1 MKRHILSKTKELF
14 HFIVYILLPLGGG
27 WVGVSCSDMLETE
40 STRQNIEPEL
50 TAKTDSLF
58 YGFGI
63 LQAMQQLADQYVL
76 QGEMR
81 GELVSTTKYTDN
93 NLRQLANFSAT
104 TANQYD
110 SAYVYYRVINNC
122 NYYIAHRDT
131 TLLTGS
137 RNVVMPEYAAVKAIR
152 AWAYLQLGRNYER
165 VPFFTEPLTQI
176 SQIDGGNYPELDL
189 KGLVSQ
195 LAPDLEQY
203 TGFTPPSYG
212 LSYNSFRTI
221 GSPNWTSEA
230 KSFSPMRCFI
240 PVDVILGEL
249 YLETGQFERAASH
262 YITYLTQVASNFTS
276 LRSLFLSSDYVAPMR
291 SKSIST
297 GRFGGMTDS
306 DLPDRSLISTQENF
320 GSAWDNI
327 FASNSP
333 YDIISYIPM
342 AVNRQSGTITQ
353 LPLIFGFN
361 YYATNEELA
370 TSGSS
375 VSELSGPYVEEVQ
388 LLPSQALNAL
398 SDSTEYYF
406 YFDNKSNDVYDSIQ
420 AYPAGDMRLRSIM
433 SQTLREDSTM
443 QWVDKYKYANVILY
457 RTSTLLLHLAE
468 AFNRLG
474 MYDAAFAI
482 LKDGISDLL
491 IDRNNAGDYY
501 VSYLSDDTRL
511 KLQTTYPLL
520 SEENIYL
527 FPREDACGIHCHG
540 AGRAASDL
548 PNGSRTFGTTYHS
561 GSSPYQLQRMA
572 GKKMEEIAKQFNVTV
587 GTTKQ
592 DTINAVEDILCD
604 EYALE
609 FAFEGNRFYDLAR
622 LARHKNEAG
631 LYSAN
636 FGSLWFARKLEGNKP
651 VKDLTDPHNWYI
663 PFK

>member
-1 MKRHILSKTKELF
+1 MKMTMKLLGAAFFILHSSF
-14 HFIVYILLPLGGG
+14 FI
-27 WVGVSCSDMLETE
+27 SCSDMLETE

-93 NLRQLANFSAT
+93 NLRQLANYSAT
-104 TANQYD
+104 VANQYD

-195 LAPDLEQY
+195 LAPDLERY

-249 YLETGQFERAASH
+249 YLETGQFEQAASH

-276 LRSLFLSSDYVAPMR
+276 LRSLFMSSDYVAPMR
-291 SKSIST
+291 SKNIST

-333 YDIISYIPM
+333 FDIISYIPM

-548 PNGSRTFGTTYHS
+548 PNGSRTFGTTYHA

-572 GKKMEEIAKQFNVTV
+572 GKKMEEIAKQFNVSV

-592 DTINAVEDILCD
+592 DTINAIEDMLCD

-651 VKDLTDPHNWYI
+651 VKDLTDPHNWYL

>member
-1 MKRHILSKTKELF
+1 MITK
-14 HFIVYILLPLGGG
+14 VNNYIMGCLVCCGITAASIALT
-27 WVGVSCSDMLETE
+27 SCEDMLETE

-58 YGFGI
+58 YSFGI

-81 GELVSTTKYTDN
+81 GELVRTTKYTDN

-137 RNVVMPEYAAVKAIR
+137 RNVVLPEYAAVKAIR

-189 KGLVSQ
+189 NGLVSQ

-212 LSYNSFRTI
+212 LSYDGYRSI
-221 GSPNWTSEA
+221 GSPNWTSET

-240 PVDVILGEL
+240 PVDIILGEL
-249 YLETGQFERAASH
+249 YLEAGQFEQAARH
-262 YITYLTQVASNFTS
+262 YITYLTQVASNYTS
-276 LRSLFLSSDYVAPMR
+276 LRSLFMSSDYVSPMN
-291 SKSIST
+291 SKNINN
-297 GRFGGMTDS
+297 GRIGGMTDN

-320 GSAWDNI
+320 GTAWEDIFDN
-327 FASNSP
+327 NSP
-333 YDIISYIPM
+333 NDIISYIPM
-342 AVNRQSGTITQ
+342 AVNRQNGTITQ

-361 YYATNEELA
+361 YYATNEELT

-375 VSELSGPYVEEVQ
+375 VSELNGPYIEEVQ
-388 LLPSQALNAL
+388 LLPSQTLNTL
-398 SDSTEYYF
+398 SDNTEYYF
-406 YFDNKSNDVYDSIQ
+406 YFDNKTNDVYDSIQ
-420 AYPAGDMRLRSIM
+420 SYPAGDMRLRSIM

-443 QWVDKYKYANVILY
+443 QWVDKYKYANIILY

-482 LKDGISDLL
+482 LKDGISELL
-491 IDRNNAGDYY
+491 IDRNNAGEYY
-501 VSYLSDDTRL
+501 VPYLSDDTRQ

-520 SEENIYL
+520 SDENIYL
-527 FPREDACGIHCHG
+527 FPRENACGIHCHG

-548 PNGSRTFGTTYHS
+548 PNGSSIYGTTYHA
-561 GSSPYQLQRMA
+561 GSSPYQLSRMA
-572 GKKMEEIAKQFNVTV
+572 GKKMEEIAKQFNVNV

-592 DTINAVEDILCD
+592 DTINAVEDMLCD

-609 FAFEGNRFYDLAR
+609 FAFEGTRFYDLAR

-631 LYSAN
+631 LYGGT
-636 FGSLWFARKLEGNKP
+636 FGSLWFARKLAGNNP
-651 VKDLTDPHNWYI
+651 VKDLTDQHNWYL

>member
-1 MKRHILSKTKELF
+1 MKRHILSKTRELF

-76 QGEMR
+76 QGELR

-137 RNVVMPEYAAVKAIR
+137 RNVVLPEYAAVKAIR

-212 LSYNSFRTI
+212 LSYNGFRTI
-221 GSPNWTSEA
+221 GSPNWASET

-249 YLETGQFERAASH
+249 YLEAGQFEQAARH
-262 YITYLTQVASNFTS
+262 YIIYLTQVASSFTS
-276 LRSLFLSSDYVAPMR
+276 LRSLFMSSDYVAPMS
-291 SKSIST
+291 SKSISN
-297 GRFGGMTDS
+297 GRIGGMTDS
-306 DLPDRSLISTQENF
+306 DLPDRGLLSTQENF
-320 GSAWDNI
+320 GTSWDNI
-327 FASNSP
+327 FDNNSAF
-333 YDIISYIPM
+333 DIISYIPM
-342 AVNRQSGTITQ
+342 AVNRQNGTITQ

-388 LLPSQALNAL
+388 LLPSATLNML

-406 YFDNKSNDVYDSIQ
+406 YFDNKTNDVYDSIQ
-420 AYPAGDMRLRSIM
+420 SYPAGDMRLRSIM

-443 QWVDKYKYANVILY
+443 QWIDKYKYANIIL
-457 RTSTLLLHLAE
+457 
-468 AFNRLG
+468 
-474 MYDAAFAI
+474 
-482 LKDGISDLL
+482 
-491 IDRNNAGDYY
+491 
-501 VSYLSDDTRL
+501 
-511 KLQTTYPLL
+511 
-520 SEENIYL
+520 
-527 FPREDACGIHCHG
+527 
-540 AGRAASDL
+540 
-548 PNGSRTFGTTYHS
+548 
-561 GSSPYQLQRMA
+561 
-572 GKKMEEIAKQFNVTV
+572 
-587 GTTKQ
+587 
-592 DTINAVEDILCD
+592 
-604 EYALE
+604 
-609 FAFEGNRFYDLAR
+609 
-622 LARHKNEAG
+622 
-631 LYSAN
+631 
-636 FGSLWFARKLEGNKP
+636 
-651 VKDLTDPHNWYI
+651 
-663 PFK
+663 

>member
-1 MKRHILSKTKELF
+1 MITKTNIAVKWLACAALF
-14 HFIVYILLPLGGG
+14 TIHYSLFI
-27 WVGVSCSDMLETE
+27 SCSDLLETE

-58 YGFGI
+58 YAFGI

-81 GELVSTTKYTDN
+81 GDLVRTTKYTDN

-104 TANQYD
+104 TANKYD

-176 SQIDGGNYPELDL
+176 SQIDDGNYPELDL
-189 KGLVSQ
+189 KGLVER
-195 LAPDLEQY
+195 LAPDLERY
-203 TGFTPPSYG
+203 TGYAPPTYG
-212 LSYNSFRTI
+212 FGYNEFRAI
-221 GSPNWTSEA
+221 GSPNWSSA
-230 KSFSPMRCFI
+230 VKSFSPMRCFI

-249 YLETGQFERAASH
+249 YLEDGQYEQAAHH
-262 YITYLTQVASNFTS
+262 YITYLTKVASNFTS
-276 LRSLFLSSDYVAPMR
+276 LRSLFMSSDYIAPMQ

-297 GRFGGMTDS
+297 GRFGGMSDS
-306 DLPDRSLISTQENF
+306 DLPDRGLLSTQENF
-320 GSAWDNI
+320 GSAWDVI
-327 FASNSP
+327 FGNTGAF
-333 YDIISYIPM
+333 DIISYIPM
-342 AVNRQSGTITQ
+342 AVNRQNGTITQ

-370 TSGSS
+370 TTASS
-375 VSELSGPYVEEVQ
+375 VSELEGPYVEEVQ
-388 LLPSQALNAL
+388 LLPSETLNTL

-406 YFDNKSNDVYDSIQ
+406 YFDNKSTDVYDSIQ
-420 AYPAGDMRLRSIM
+420 SFPAGDMRLRSIM

-443 QWVDKYKYANVILY
+443 QWVDKYKYANIVLY

-491 IDRNNAGDYY
+491 IDKNNSDEYF
-501 VSYLSDDTRL
+501 VKYLSDESRL
-511 KLQTTYPLL
+511 LLQTTYPLL
-520 SEENIYL
+520 SDENIYL

-548 PNGSRTFGTTYHS
+548 PNGSRTFGNTYHA
-561 GSSPYQLQRMA
+561 GSSPYQLSRMA
-572 GKKMEEIAKQFNVTV
+572 GKKMEEIARQFNVNV

-592 DTINAVEDILCD
+592 DTINAIEDLLCD

-631 LYSAN
+631 LYGGN
-636 FGSLWFARKLEGNKP
+636 FGSLWFARKLSVNSP
-651 VKDLTDPHNWYI
+651 AKDLTNPQNWYL